1 MMENL
6 IEGDG
11 KSVSDETERLGSA
24 KLASALASALTKGPK
39 GKAETFCSSGL
50 SGGTRGAAEVRHLR
64 KAGMT
69 PPPALRQGLAC
80 CRLVFTAWF

>member
-39 GKAETFCSSGL
+39 GKAETFCS
-50 SGGTRGAAEVRHLR
+50 
-64 KAGMT
+64 
-69 PPPALRQGLAC
+69 
-80 CRLVFTAWF
+80 